1 MRRLLTALLSVLLL
15 AASAADATSQAAP
28 DRASVSA
35 PATLCA
41 LFVGNSLTY
50 VNDLPGTLQRFAAA
64 TPLHA
69 VLTVYTVMAGG
80 ATLADHWGRGE
91 ALRVLREGRPDV
103 LVLQGQSV
111 EPLMAP
117 ESFAQHAALFK
128 AEADKVH
135 AVTVLFSTWAR
146 PPGDGF
152 YREAVSGHSP
162 AIMQARLNV
171 AYASLAAHLGATLAP
186 VGPAFVRARSEA
198 PQVALL
204 DGTQHPSQAGTY
216 LAAAV
221 LFRVLFHA
229 SPVGSTYFAGLP
241 PAYAASLQ
249 HIAAAV
255 PVVEPS
261 PTSPASP
268 TR

>member
-1 MRRLLTALLSVLLL
+1 MRPFLTAVLSVLLL
-15 AASAADATSQAAP
+15 AASAADAISQRAP
-28 DRASVSA
+28 ERAGASA
-35 PATLCA
+35 PVALCA

-50 VNDLPGTLQRFAAA
+50 VNDLPGTLQRLAAA

-69 VLTVYTVMAGG
+69 VLTVYTVMGGG
-80 ATLADHWGRGE
+80 ATLADHWSRGE
-91 ALRVLREGRPDV
+91 AVRVLREARPDV

-111 EPLMAP
+111 EPLVIP

-146 PPGDGF
+146 PAGDSF
-152 YREAVSGHSP
+152 YREPVSGGSP
-162 AIMQARLNV
+162 SIMQARLNE
-171 AYASLAAHLGATLAP
+171 AYASLAVRLGATLAP
-186 VGPAFVRARSEA
+186 VGVAFELAQSAA

-204 DGTQHPSQAGTY
+204 DGTQHPSPAGTY

-221 LFRVLFHA
+221 FFRVLFHGC
-229 SPVGSTYFAGLP
+229 PVGSTYLGGLP
-241 PAYAASLQ
+241 PPVAAALQ
-249 HIAAAV
+249 HIAAAL
-255 PVVEPS
+255 PVVDPS
-261 PTSPASP
+261 PRSPGAR